1 MTQLNKQA
9 YQQLI
14 DGDIEFLNQLPNT
27 QERRHIQ
34 AVLEEHVRMMY
45 PDRKT
50 YSSMTDPLNN
60 KI

>member
-14 DGDIEFLNQLPNT
+14 DEDIEFLNQLPNT

-34 AVLEEHVRMMY
+34 AVLEEHVKIIY
-45 PDRKT
+45 PDK
-50 YSSMTDPLNN
+50 PNN
-60 KI
+60 KAVI